1 MICIEEI
8 SNGVIVEIKTDV
20 SNKKIFFN
28 DKQKFKIFLNEIEE
42 QYASL
47 MIDPITDSITE
58 TSTEELKLSELHCKH
73 GIEFNNFKIDR
84 KKHARLRVF

>member
-28 DKQKFKIFLNEIEE
+28 DKQKFKIF
-42 QYASL
+42 
-47 MIDPITDSITE
+47 
-58 TSTEELKLSELHCKH
+58 
-73 GIEFNNFKIDR
+73 FK
-84 KKHARLRVF
+84 